1 MSFAFNPARSLI
13 RPVAFPRILHAIGSA
28 AGLVAQF
35 PVGRAIGV
43 NLGLLGGLLGEMILR
58 AVPKQRTSHS
68 KKRKR
73 MANKGLKDRQDLSP
87 CPGCGRPKRT
97 AHICRNCY
105 GSIKQKLKM
114 LKEQAAESQES

>member
-1 MSFAFNPARSLI
+1 
-13 RPVAFPRILHAIGSA
+13 
-28 AGLVAQF
+28 
-35 PVGRAIGV
+35 
-43 NLGLLGGLLGEMILR
+43 ILR

-87 CPGCGRPKRT
+87 CPGCGRPKRA

-105 GSIKQKLKM
+105 GSIKQKLK
-114 LKEQAAESQES
+114 